1 LNTPLVPTQ
10 SVDTARLRVKDPKK
24 SVAFYEHLGMSLVRK
39 IEQPEAK
46 FDLYFLAYDAP
57 GALSSGASVFDRE
70 GIIELVR
77 FSPQPTRHNAAS
89 KGIR

>member
-1 LNTPLVPTQ
+1 
-10 SVDTARLRVKDPKK
+10 
-24 SVAFYEHLGMSLVRK
+24 MSLVRK

-70 GIIELVR
+70 GIIELVWFPPR
-77 FSPQPTRHNAAS
+77 PCQ
-89 KGIR
+89 